1 MGEQESVSLLNPP
14 TPVSTQPTTEIDLE
28 AGQNQCR
35 ICLETDER
43 GFIAPC
49 MCKGTAK
56 YVHRECLDQWRSIK
70 EGFAFAHCTTCKA
83 QYHMSVQS
91 TVVDRKWRTLKF
103 RFFVTR
109 DIFFIFICFQLAIAL
124 LAYLVYL
131 VDASQNF
138 ALRLALEFPG
148 VVSFYYICGAL
159 LLFVLV
165 GLSGCFLT
173 CFDSRVRS
181 DLAQP
186 CRQLTDCC
194 CSCGCR
200 DPRCPAACLVSC
212 YQGLTSAGD
221 CACLP
226 VAGEGAPLFII
237 GAVIALVL
245 FAFFGLIY
253 SILVATI
260 AGQRIWQRHYHIL
273 AKRMLTKEYV
283 VEDVDGSVT
292 DSNWSPPPLPP
303 EHVEQLKA
311 LGLL

>member
-1 MGEQESVSLLNPP
+1 MVEQETVSLLTPP
-14 TPVSTQPTTEIDLE
+14 TPISTQPTTEIDLE
-28 AGQNQCR
+28 AGGSLEQNQCR

-70 EGFAFAHCTTCKA
+70 THCTTCKA
-83 QYHMSVQS
+83 QYHMSVQ
-91 TVVDRKWRTLKF
+91 TAVVYRQWRTLKF

-109 DIFFIFICFQLAIAL
+109 DILAIFVSVQLAIAL

-131 VDASQNF
+131 VDNF
-138 ALRLALEFPG
+138 ALRLALQFPG
-148 VVSFYYICGAL
+148 VASFYYICGAL

-173 CFDSRVRS
+173 CFDSRVRG

-186 CRQLTDCC
+186 CRLLTEYCLN
-194 CSCGCR
+194 SSAF
-200 DPRCPAACLVSC
+200 CPTACLVSC

-221 CACLP
+221 CACSSCLS
-226 VAGEGAPLFII
+226 VAGEGAPLLII
-237 GAVIALVL
+237 GAVIVL
-245 FAFFGLIY
+245 
-253 SILVATI
+253 
-260 AGQRIWQRHYHIL
+260 
-273 AKRMLTKEYV
+273 EYV
-283 VEDVDGSVT
+283 VVDVDVLAM